1 MAKTVKIAGATY
13 SNVPAVSLPDGSGKN
28 NLFYDCVG
36 SKDITA
42 NGSNIDVKGL
52 ETVNVNVPSSG
63 GGMNV
68 QAYHGT
74 GQSKTTSYSSTG
86 VSISVKA
93 SGTYKVSWTAYRNT
107 TSGTNG
113 TQLYIGN
120 SAYGSAQTSWTNSY
134 GQSVVLTG
142 VSLTAGQ
149 TVEVR
154 ARARSTS
161 YVVGVGN
168 LVIEQT
174 A

>member
-13 SNVPAVSLPDGSGKN
+13 SSVPAVSLPDGSGKN

-42 NGSNIDVKGL
+42 NGNNIDVKGL
-52 ETVNVNVPSSG
+52 ESVNVNVPSSG

-74 GQSKTTSYSSTG
+74 GQAKTTSYSSTG
-86 VSISVKA
+86 VSLTVKT
-93 SGTYKVSWTAYRNT
+93 SGTYKVSWMAYRNT

-149 TVEVR
+149 KVEVR